1 MSNPA
6 LKGTRLRGFEK
17 ATGNEEVMSYAGV
30 LRALGTMFLVGVI
43 AAAVGWHYT
52 KISQSGMISSGNE
65 GLMLVAI
72 LAAFGVAMV
81 LIFHPKWAKALGLV
95 YAVLEGVAVGVIS
108 RVYEVYSHGIVGE
121 ALGVSL
127 GVAVVVWFLYATK
140 IIKVTAKT
148 VRVICYAAMGACAF
162 YLVSLVSIVLGG
174 PNLDGSGGPL
184 GIGISLVL
192 ALIAAST
199 FLTDW
204 YQIDAL
210 IASGAEES
218 YNWYGAFSLLLSF
231 VWLYL
236 EMLRLLSKVR
246 R

>member
-6 LKGTRLRGFEK
+6 LRSNRLRGFEK
-17 ATGNEEVMSYAGV
+17 ATGSEEVMSYAGV
-30 LRALGTMFLVGVI
+30 LRALGTMFFVGVI
-43 AAAVGWHYT
+43 AAGVGWHYT
-52 KISQSGMISSGNE
+52 KVGKLGVVSSGLE
-65 GLMLVAI
+65 ELMVVAI

-81 LIFHPKWAKALGLV
+81 LIFRPKWAKALGLV
-95 YAVLEGVAVGVIS
+95 YAVLEGVAVGVVS
-108 RVYEVYSHGIVGE
+108 RIYEVSSHGIVGE

-127 GVAVVVWFLYATK
+127 AVAVVVWFLYATK
-140 IIKVTAKT
+140 IIKVSAKM
-148 VRVICYAAMGACAF
+148 VRVICYATLGACAF
-162 YLVSLVSIVLGG
+162 YFVSLISIVLGG
-174 PNLDGSGGPL
+174 PNLDGGGGAL

-192 ALIAAST
+192 ALVAAST

-236 EMLRLLSKVR
+236 EMLRLLSKVKR
-246 R
+246 